1 MEIQQ
6 SSPSCGGSY
15 LRVSV
20 VVLLTVAKLDEDPR
34 STQTCPPIW
43 ACICGADQRSAW
55 YLPAWRRGGIK
66 DQRVLPASSPRLAH
80 LLVSP
85 ALLGHSS
92 QPLSNRRARERVF
105 GGDGRCLEG

>member
-6 SSPSCGGSY
+6 KSPSCAASY

-20 VVLLTVAKLDEDPR
+20 VVVLSVAVLDEDPR
-34 STQTCPPIW
+34 STQPCPPIW
-43 ACICGADQRSAW
+43 ACICGADQRSRLV
-55 YLPAWRRGGIK
+55 YSLEKRR
-66 DQRVLPASSPRLAH
+66 DQGSESPPGRQPRLAH

-92 QPLSNRRARERVF
+92 QPLSNRRARERAF
-105 GGDGRCLEG
+105 EGGGGVGGA